1 MFSAACIYKNR
12 KGVKMVTVV
21 ASVDLPVD
29 EKLTVKKNT
38 IKGDGSDKRFC
49 LLTGLHGDELEGQ
62 LVCYKVQERINAA
75 PQNFH
80 GTLDIY
86 PALNPL
92 GIDSITRGIPAFDL
106 DMNRT
111 FPGETNGTMT
121 EYIASKILED
131 ASGADFALDVH
142 ASSIFI
148 RELPQVRI
156 PPEFKDK
163 IIDNA
168 RLLNMDLLWIHNNGS
183 VQENSL
189 VYTLNQNGTPAAVI
203 DMGIGM
209 SYTSEFAEQL
219 TDGIFCLM
227 KKMGMWT
234 GAAITPREPVYS
246 DQDSDMTAL
255 VSKMAGFFVRKVD
268 CGQRVQKG
276 DLLGEIISPLEGKIL
291 AQIKAPCAG
300 LLFTLREYPIVEI
313 GSTLGRLLNE
323 GN

>member
-1 MFSAACIYKNR
+1 
-12 KGVKMVTVV
+12 MVLVV

-38 IKGDGSDKRFC
+38 IKGEGSDKRFC
-49 LLTGLHGDELEGQ
+49 LLTGIHGDELEGQ
-62 LVCYKVQERINAA
+62 LVCYKVQERINAD

-111 FPGETNGTMT
+111 FPGEADGTMT

-163 IIDNA
+163 IIDKA
-168 RLLNMDLLWIHNNGS
+168 KLLNMDLLWIHNNGS

-209 SYTSEFAEQL
+209 RYTSEFADQL
-219 TDGIFCLM
+219 TDGIFCLLAQM
-227 KKMGMWT
+227 EMWT
-234 GAAITPREPVYS
+234 GSTIKPREPVYS
-246 DQDSDMTAL
+246 DQAGDMTAL

-276 DLLGEIISPLEGKIL
+276 DLLGEIISPLEGKLL

>member
-1 MFSAACIYKNR
+1 MRYCED
-12 KGVKMVTVV
+12 MVTVV

-29 EKLTVKKNT
+29 EKLTIKKNT
-38 IKGDGSDKRFC
+38 IKGPGSQKRFC
-49 LLTGLHGDELEGQ
+49 LLTGIHGDELEGQ
-62 LVCYKVQERINAA
+62 LVCHEVQQKINAE

-131 ASGADFALDVH
+131 ASGADFALDIH

-148 RELPQVRI
+148 REQPQVRI
-156 PPEFKDK
+156 PPQFKDK
-163 IIDNA
+163 ILPAA
-168 RLLNMDLLWIHNNGS
+168 RLLNMDLIWVHNSGS

-189 VYTLNQNGTPAAVI
+189 VYTLNQNGTPAAVV
-203 DMGIGM
+203 DMGIAM
-209 SYTSEFAEQL
+209 SCARDLSAQL
-219 TDGIFCLM
+219 TQGIFCLL
-227 KKMGMWT
+227 KELGMWSGET
-234 GAAITPREPVYS
+234 AAPREPVYS
-246 DQDSDMTAL
+246 DKDSDISVL
-255 VSKMAGFFVRKVD
+255 VSTTAGFFVRKVE
-268 CGQRVQKG
+268 CGARVKKG
-276 DLLGEIISPLEGKIL
+276 DLLGEIINPLEGKVL
-291 AQIKAPCAG
+291 TQIKAPAAG

-313 GSTLGRLLNE
+313 GSMLGRILNE

>member
-1 MFSAACIYKNR
+1 
-12 KGVKMVTVV
+12 MVTVV

>member
-1 MFSAACIYKNR
+1 
-12 KGVKMVTVV
+12 MVSIV

-29 EKLTVKKNT
+29 EKLTIKKNT
-38 IKGDGSDKRFC
+38 ITGPGSQKRFC
-49 LLTGLHGDELEGQ
+49 LLTGIHGDELEGQ
-62 LVCYKVQERINAA
+62 LVCHLVQQKINAE

-92 GIDSITRGIPAFDL
+92 GIDSISRGIPAFDL

-131 ASGADFALDVH
+131 ASGADFALDIH

-148 RELPQVRI
+148 RELPQVRV
-156 PPEFKDK
+156 PPKFKDK
-163 IIDNA
+163 ILPLA
-168 RLLNMDLLWIHNNGS
+168 RFLNMDLLWVHNSGS

-203 DMGIGM
+203 DMGIAM
-209 SYTSEFAEQL
+209 SCTSAFSEQL
-219 TDGIFCLM
+219 TQGIFCLL
-227 KKMGMWT
+227 KEMGMWSGET
-234 GAAITPREPVYS
+234 IQPREPVFS
-246 DQDSDMTAL
+246 DKDSDMSAL
-255 VSKMAGFFVRKVD
+255 VSTTAGFFVRQVE
-268 CGQRVQKG
+268 CGSRVKKG
-276 DLLGEIISPLEGKIL
+276 DLLGEIITPLEGKVL
-291 AQIKAPCAG
+291 AQIKAPCDG
-300 LLFTLREYPIVEI
+300 LLFTLREYPIVET
-313 GSTLGRLLNE
+313 GSMLGRILNA

>member
-1 MFSAACIYKNR
+1 
-12 KGVKMVTVV
+12 MVTVV

-38 IKGDGSDKRFC
+38 IKGEGSDKRFC
-49 LLTGLHGDELEGQ
+49 LLTGIHGDELEGQ
-62 LVCYKVQERINAA
+62 LVCFKVQERINAR
-75 PQNFH
+75 PQDFH

-168 RLLNMDLLWIHNNGS
+168 KLLNMDLLWIHNSGS

-209 SYTSEFAEQL
+209 RYTSEFAEQL
-219 TDGIFCLM
+219 TDGIFCLLA
-227 KKMGMWT
+227 KMGMWT
-234 GAAITPREPVYS
+234 GDTITPREPVYS

-255 VSKMAGFFVRKVD
+255 VSKTAGFFVRKVE

-276 DLLGEIISPLEGKIL
+276 DLLGEIISPLEGKVL

>member
-38 IKGDGSDKRFC
+38 IKGGGSDKRFC

-156 PPEFKDK
+156 PPEFKDR

-168 RLLNMDLLWIHNNGS
+168 RLLNMDLLWVHNNGS

-255 VSKMAGFFVRKVD
+255 VSKIAGFFVRKVD

>member
-1 MFSAACIYKNR
+1 
-12 KGVKMVTVV
+12 MVTVV

-29 EKLTVKKNT
+29 EKLTIKKNS
-38 IKGDGSDKRFC
+38 IKGDGGSKRFC

-62 LVCYKVQERINAA
+62 LVCHMVQQRIN
-75 PQNFH
+75 QNIKDFH
-80 GTLDIY
+80 GTIDIY

-106 DMNRT
+106 DMNRI

-131 ASGADFALDVH
+131 SSGADFALDVH

-156 PPEFKDK
+156 PPKFKSQV
-163 IIDNA
+163 IDYA
-168 RLLNMDLLWIHNNGS
+168 MLLNMDLLWIHSNTS

-209 SYTSEFAEQL
+209 SCTSAFALQL
-219 TDGIFCLM
+219 TEGIFCLL
-227 KKMGMWT
+227 KKMGMWSGKT
-234 GAAITPREPVYS
+234 ITPRQPVCS
-246 DQDSDMTAL
+246 DQESDMTML
-255 VSKMAGFFVRKVD
+255 VSKTAGFFVRQSE
-268 CGQRVQKG
+268 CGKRVKKG
-276 DLLGEIISPLEGKIL
+276 EPLGQIINPLEGVVL
-291 AQIKAPCAG
+291 AQINAPRDG

-313 GSTLGRLLNE
+313 GSTLGRILNE

>member
-1 MFSAACIYKNR
+1 
-12 KGVKMVTVV
+12 MVTVV

-38 IKGDGSDKRFC
+38 IKGEGSGKRFC
-49 LLTGLHGDELEGQ
+49 LLTGIHGDELEGQ
-62 LVCYKVQERINAA
+62 LVCYKVQQRINES
-75 PQNFH
+75 PENFH

-163 IIDNA
+163 IIDKA
-168 RLLNMDLLWIHNNGS
+168 RFLNMDLLWVHNNGS

-189 VYTLNQNGTPAAVI
+189 VYTLNQNGTPAAVVV
-203 DMGIGM
+203 MGIGM
-209 SYTSEFAEQL
+209 SYTSEFADQL
-219 TDGIFCLM
+219 TDGIFCLLAN
-227 KKMGMWT
+227 MGMWT
-234 GAAITPREPVYS
+234 GQTIKPREPVYS
-246 DQDSDMTAL
+246 DKESDMTML
-255 VSKMAGFFVRKVD
+255 VSKMAGFFVRKIE
-268 CGQRVQKG
+268 CGRRVQKG
-276 DLLGEIISPLEGKIL
+276 DLLGEIISPLEGKLL
-291 AQIKAPCAG
+291 AQIKAPRAG

>member
-1 MFSAACIYKNR
+1 
-12 KGVKMVTVV
+12 MVTVV

-38 IKGDGSDKRFC
+38 IKGEGSDKRFC
-49 LLTGLHGDELEGQ
+49 LLTGIHGDELEGQ
-62 LVCYKVQERINAA
+62 LVCYKVQERINAD

-111 FPGETNGTMT
+111 FPGEADGTMT

-163 IIDNA
+163 IIDKA
-168 RLLNMDLLWIHNNGS
+168 KLLNMDLLWIHNNGS

-209 SYTSEFAEQL
+209 RYTSEFADQL
-219 TDGIFCLM
+219 TDGIFCLLAQM
-227 KKMGMWT
+227 EMWT
-234 GAAITPREPVYS
+234 GSTIKPREPVYS
-246 DQDSDMTAL
+246 DQAGDMTAL

-276 DLLGEIISPLEGKIL
+276 DLLGEIISPLEGKLL

>member
-1 MFSAACIYKNR
+1 
-12 KGVKMVTVV
+12 MVTVV

-156 PPEFKDK
+156 PPEFSDK

-168 RLLNMDLLWIHNNGS
+168 RLLNMDLLWVHNNGS

-255 VSKMAGFFVRKVD
+255 VSKIAGFFVRKVD

>member
-1 MFSAACIYKNR
+1 
-12 KGVKMVTVV
+12 MVTVV

-49 LLTGLHGDELEGQ
+49 LLTGIHGDELEGQ

-156 PPEFKDK
+156 PPEFSDK

-168 RLLNMDLLWIHNNGS
+168 RLLNMDLLWVHNNGS

-255 VSKMAGFFVRKVD
+255 VSKIAGFFVRKVD

>member
-1 MFSAACIYKNR
+1 
-12 KGVKMVTVV
+12 MVTIV

-156 PPEFKDK
+156 PPAFKDK

-168 RLLNMDLLWIHNNGS
+168 KLLNMDLLWIHNNGS

-209 SYTSEFAEQL
+209 RYTSEFADQL
-219 TDGIFCLM
+219 TDGIFCLLA
-227 KKMGMWT
+227 KMGMWT
-234 GAAITPREPVYS
+234 GETITPREPVYS

-255 VSKMAGFFVRKVD
+255 VSKMAGFFVRKVE

-276 DLLGEIISPLEGKIL
+276 DLLGEIISPLEGKVL
-291 AQIKAPCAG
+291 AQIKSPRAG

>member
-1 MFSAACIYKNR
+1 
-12 KGVKMVTVV
+12 MVTVV

-38 IKGDGSDKRFC
+38 IKGDGSAKRFC

-62 LVCYKVQERINAA
+62 LVCYNVQQRISKE
-75 PQNFH
+75 PENFH

-121 EYIASKILED
+121 EYIASKILAD
-131 ASGADFALDVH
+131 ASGADFALDIH

-156 PPEFKDK
+156 PPEFKEQ
-163 IIDNA
+163 IIDYA
-168 RLLNMDLLWIHNNGS
+168 RLLNMDLLWAHNNTS

-189 VYTLNQNGTPAAVI
+189 VYSLNQNGTPSAVI

-209 SYTSEFAEQL
+209 SYTSAFAEQL

-227 KKMGMWT
+227 GKMGMWT
-234 GAAITPREPVYS
+234 GSVIEPKEPVFS
-246 DQDSDMTAL
+246 DQESDMTML
-255 VSKMAGFFVRKVD
+255 VSKIAGFFVRKVE
-268 CGQRVQKG
+268 CGKRVEKG
-276 DLLGEIISPLEGKIL
+276 DLLGEIISPLEGKVL
-291 AQIKAPCAG
+291 AQIKAPRDG

>member
-1 MFSAACIYKNR
+1 
-12 KGVKMVTVV
+12 MVTVV

-38 IKGDGSDKRFC
+38 IKGEGSDKRFC
-49 LLTGLHGDELEGQ
+49 LLTGIHGDELEGQ
-62 LVCYKVQERINAA
+62 LVCYKVQERINAE

-111 FPGETNGTMT
+111 FPGEADGTMT
-121 EYIASKILED
+121 EYIASKILQD

-142 ASSIFI
+142 ASNIFV
-148 RELPQVRI
+148 RELPQVRV
-156 PPEFKDK
+156 PPEFKEQ
-163 IIDNA
+163 IIDSA
-168 RLLNMDLLWIHNNGS
+168 KLLNMDLLWVHKNGS

-209 SYTSEFAEQL
+209 SYTSDFAEQL
-219 TDGIFCLM
+219 TDGIFCLLA
-227 KKMGMWT
+227 KMGMWT
-234 GAAITPREPVYS
+234 GQVIQPREPVYS
-246 DQDSDMTAL
+246 DQESDMTML
-255 VSKMAGFFVRKVD
+255 VSKTAGFFARKVE
-268 CGQRVQKG
+268 CGARVEKG
-276 DLLGEIISPLEGKIL
+276 QLLGEIISPLEGKVL
-291 AQIKAPCAG
+291 AQIKSPRAG

>member
-1 MFSAACIYKNR
+1 
-12 KGVKMVTVV
+12 MVTVV

-38 IKGDGSDKRFC
+38 IKGQGSDKRFC
-49 LLTGLHGDELEGQ
+49 LLTGIHGDELEGQ
-62 LVCYKVQERINAA
+62 LVCYKVQERINER
-75 PQNFH
+75 PQDFH

-156 PPEFKDK
+156 PPEYKDK

-168 RLLNMDLLWIHNNGS
+168 KLLNMDLLWIHNSGS

-209 SYTSEFAEQL
+209 RYTSEFAEQL
-219 TDGIFCLM
+219 TDGIFCLLA
-227 KKMGMWT
+227 KMGMWT
-234 GAAITPREPVYS
+234 GATITPRQPVYS
-246 DQDSDMTAL
+246 DQASDMTTL
-255 VSKMAGFFVRKVD
+255 VSKMAGFFVRKVE

-276 DLLGEIISPLEGKIL
+276 DLLGQIISPLEGKVL

>member
-1 MFSAACIYKNR
+1 
-12 KGVKMVTVV
+12 MVSIV

-29 EKLTVKKNT
+29 EKLTIKKNT
-38 IKGDGSDKRFC
+38 IKGEGGSKRLC
-49 LLTGLHGDELEGQ
+49 LLTGIHGDELEGQ
-62 LVCYKVQERINAA
+62 LVCHLVQQRISAS
-75 PQNFH
+75 PKDFH

-131 ASGADFALDVH
+131 ASGADFALDIH

-148 RELPQVRI
+148 RELPQVRV
-156 PPEFKDK
+156 PPEFKEK
-163 IIDNA
+163 ILPFA
-168 RLLNMDLLWIHNNGS
+168 RLLNMDLLWVHNNGS

-203 DMGIGM
+203 DMGIAM
-209 SYTSEFAEQL
+209 SCTSVFAQQL
-219 TDGIFCLM
+219 TDGIFCLL
-227 KKMGMWT
+227 KDMGMWS
-234 GAAITPREPVYS
+234 GDAIEPRVPVYS
-246 DQDSDMTAL
+246 DKDSDMSAL
-255 VSKMAGFFVRKVD
+255 VSTTAGFFVRQVE
-268 CGQRVQKG
+268 CGSRVKKG
-276 DLLGEIISPLEGKIL
+276 DLLGQILNPLEGKVL
-291 AQIKAPCAG
+291 VELKAPCDG
-300 LLFTLREYPIVEI
+300 LLFTLREYPIVET
-313 GSTLGRLLNE
+313 GSMLGRILNE

>member
-1 MFSAACIYKNR
+1 
-12 KGVKMVTVV
+12 MVSIV

-29 EKLTVKKNT
+29 EKLTIKKNT
-38 IKGDGSDKRFC
+38 IKGEGGSKRFC

-62 LVCYKVQERINAA
+62 LAVYMVQQRINEE

-111 FPGETNGTMT
+111 FPGEADGTMT
-121 EYIASKILED
+121 EYIASKILQD
-131 ASGADFALDVH
+131 ASGADFALDIH
-142 ASSIFI
+142 ASNIFV

-156 PPEFKDK
+156 PPEWKDAVLPK
-163 IIDNA
+163 A
-168 RLLNMDLLWIHNNGS
+168 RLLNMDLLWACDNTS

-189 VYTLNQNGTPAAVI
+189 VYTLNQAGTPAAVI

-209 SYTSEFAEQL
+209 SCTPAFAEQL
-219 TDGIFCLM
+219 TDGIFCLL
-227 KKMGMWT
+227 KEMGMWT
-234 GAAITPREPVYS
+234 GKTIEPREPVSS
-246 DQDSDMTAL
+246 DQENDVTIL
-255 VSKMAGFFVRKVD
+255 VSKTAGFFVRKVE
-268 CGQRVQKG
+268 CGAQVKKS
-276 DLLGEIISPLEGKIL
+276 DLLGQIIDPLEGKIL
-291 AQIKAPCAG
+291 AEIKAPRDG
-300 LLFTLREYPIVEI
+300 LLFTLREYPIVET
-313 GSTLGRLLNE
+313 GSMLGRILNE

>member
-1 MFSAACIYKNR
+1 
-12 KGVKMVTVV
+12 MVTVV

-38 IKGDGSDKRFC
+38 IKGDGSGKRFC
-49 LLTGLHGDELEGQ
+49 LLTGIHGDELEGQ

-111 FPGETNGTMT
+111 FPGEADGTMT
-121 EYIASKILED
+121 EYIASKILRD

-142 ASSIFI
+142 ASNIFV
-148 RELPQVRI
+148 RELPQVRV
-156 PPEFKDK
+156 PPEFKDAVLPFAK
-163 IIDNA
+163 
-168 RLLNMDLLWIHNNGS
+168 LLNMDLLWVCDNTS

-189 VYTLNQNGTPAAVI
+189 VYSLNQNGTPSAVI

-209 SYTSEFAEQL
+209 NYTGAFADQL
-219 TDGIFCLM
+219 TDGIFCLLA
-227 KKMGMWT
+227 KMGMWT
-234 GAAITPREPVYS
+234 GQIVQPREPVYS
-246 DQDSDMTAL
+246 DQESDMTML
-255 VSKMAGFFVRKVD
+255 VSKTAGFFVRKIE
-268 CGQRVQKG
+268 CGNRVQKG
-276 DLLGEIISPLEGKIL
+276 ELLGEIIDPLEGKVL
-291 AQIKAPCAG
+291 AQIKSPRAG

>member
-1 MFSAACIYKNR
+1 
-12 KGVKMVTVV
+12 MVTVV

-168 RLLNMDLLWIHNNGS
+168 RLLNMDLLWVHNNGS

-255 VSKMAGFFVRKVD
+255 VSKIAGFFVRKVD